1 MIIIVC
7 GTSSSGKS
15 TLCHEMQSRLGDGW
29 LNFST
34 DGYLGMLGDKFGG
47 LHPDNPQV
55 CIPNDVCYAQQYADG
70 TYEIIPGALCSK
82 LYLTIP
88 NLLKLLAEQDFNI
101 IVDSFIT
108 TMDEFKSYQ
117 ESLAQYGVLFVYLDV
132 SEATIAHREEAR
144 GDRLKGSALH
154 WLKRFDFQ
162 EHCDLCINTEK
173 MNIQQIA
180 DEVFRVIET
189 PITLR

>member
-15 TLCHEMQSRLGDGW
+15 TLCQELQNQLDNGW
-29 LNFST
+29 INFST
-34 DGYLGMLGDKFGG
+34 DGYLGMLGDQFGG
-47 LHPDNPQV
+47 LHPNNPQV
-55 CIPNDVCYAQQYADG
+55 CVPNDICYAQKYTDG
-70 TYEIIPGALCSK
+70 TYEIIPGVLCSK

-88 NLLKLLAEQDFNI
+88 SVLKLIADQGFNI

-108 TMDEFKSYQ
+108 TMDEFKSYK
-117 ESLAQYGVLFVYLDV
+117 ETLEKYGVLFVYLYA
-132 SEATIAHREEAR
+132 SETSINQREEAR

-162 EHCDLCINTEK
+162 DHCDLRINTEE
-173 MNIQQIA
+173 MNIQQICT
-180 DEVFRVIET
+180 EI
-189 PITLR
+189 LRLKM

>member
-15 TLCHEMQSRLGDGW
+15 TLCHELQSRLGDGW
-29 LNFST
+29 LSFST
-34 DGYLGMLGDKFGG
+34 DGYLGMLGDKFAG

-55 CIPNDVCYAQQYADG
+55 CIPNDICYAHQYADG
-70 TYEIIPGALCSK
+70 TYEIMPGALCSK

-88 NLLKLLAEQDFNI
+88 NVLKLLAEQGFSI

-108 TMDEFKSYQ
+108 TIDEFKSYK
-117 ESLAQYGVLFVYLDV
+117 ETLEKYGVLFVYLDA
-132 SEATIAHREEAR
+132 SEATIAQREAAR

-154 WLKRFDFQ
+154 WLKRFNFQ
-162 EHCDLCINTEK
+162 EHCNVCINTEK
-173 MNIQQIA
+173 MDIQQIVN
-180 DEVFRVIET
+180 EVFQVLET

>member
-15 TLCHEMQSRLGDGW
+15 TLCHEMKSRLGDSW
-29 LNFST
+29 LSFST
-34 DGYLGMLGDKFGG
+34 DGYLGMLGDKFEG

-55 CIPNDVCYAQQYADG
+55 CVPNDICYAQQYADG

-88 NLLKLLAEQDFNI
+88 NVLKLLAEQDFNI

-108 TMDEFKSYQ
+108 TMDELNSYK
-117 ESLAQYGVLFVYLDV
+117 EALENYGVLFVYLYA
-132 SEATIAHREEAR
+132 SEATIGQREEAR

-154 WLKRFDFQ
+154 WLKRFNFQ
-162 EHCDLCINTEK
+162 EHCDVCINSEE
-173 MNIQQIA
+173 MHMQQII
-180 DEVFRVIET
+180 DEVFRVLRT
-189 PITLR
+189 RITLR

>member
-15 TLCHEMQSRLGDGW
+15 TLCHELQSRLGDGW
-29 LNFST
+29 LSFIT
-34 DGYLGMLGDKFGG
+34 DGYLGMLGDKFAG

-55 CIPNDVCYAQQYADG
+55 CIPNDICYAHQYADG

-88 NLLKLLAEQDFNI
+88 NVLKLLAEQGFNI

-108 TMDEFKSYQ
+108 TIDEFKSYKEIL
-117 ESLAQYGVLFVYLDV
+117 ESYGVLFVYLDA
-132 SEATIAHREEAR
+132 SEATIAQREAAR

-162 EHCDLCINTEK
+162 EHCDLCINTEE
-173 MNIQQIA
+173 MNTQQIG
-180 DEVFRVIET
+180 DEVFRALET
-189 PITLR
+189 RITLR